1 MSSVNSL
8 LCGRW
13 VPAVRWTKRSGGEVL
28 DCHHMLQSRKHFPC
42 CRSCV
47 WSTTRERKEVE
58 EGLAEIDA
66 CETETETEPDENV
79 TTDPIRQNDNDDE

>member
-1 MSSVNSL
+1 MGYNNDKYNRDEANKKAHRIRNLNLNPVNQHGGVHVNVK
-8 LCGRW
+8 GRE
-13 VPAVRWTKRSGGEVL
+13 ADK
-28 DCHHMLQSRKHFPC
+28 
-42 CRSCV
+42 
-47 WSTTRERKEVE
+47 ERKEVE